1 MYFIHSVYCFNH
13 NFQIKLN
20 VLGLSVLQFWCW
32 KIKIKYIWICSNFY
46 MFTAF
51 SHLIRMKKM
60 SIYITTFQRQK
71 KLLGFFKDTP
81 IQISKRRI
89 FCFAV
94 HTMYIL
100 PIFHYKF
107 TQPRQSLRL
116 YRTNFRKQRLN
127 CKK

>member
-1 MYFIHSVYCFNH
+1 MQQLLHVHGIFSLDQNEKNEYLHH
-13 NFQIKLN
+13 NF
-20 VLGLSVLQFWCW
+20 S
-32 KIKIKYIWICSNFY
+32 
-46 MFTAF
+46 TAKKV
-51 SHLIRMKKM
+51 IR
-60 SIYITTFQRQK
+60 F
-71 KLLGFFKDTP
+71 FFKDTP
-81 IQISKRRI
+81 IQTSKRRI